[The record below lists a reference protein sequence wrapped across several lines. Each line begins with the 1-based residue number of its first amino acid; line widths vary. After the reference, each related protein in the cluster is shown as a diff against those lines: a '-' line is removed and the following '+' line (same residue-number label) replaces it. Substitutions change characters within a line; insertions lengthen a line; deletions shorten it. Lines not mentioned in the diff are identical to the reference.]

1 MKDRETRTP
10 TRLFPVPQASISLG
24 AGGTPSCGPV
34 GAEWTSC
41 VSFGLQGTRSL
52 PAGGVRQP
60 PAPSA
65 PGEHLPR
72 PQVPPTLLW
81 APRGGSAVRGAER
94 RWDEIEWPLWPSTGR
109 GEIRPGTQDPLASTL
124 MLGQREGA

>member
-52 PAGGVRQP
+52 PAGGVLGSPQRHLHLVSTSLDLKCP
-60 PAPSA
+60 PPCCGP
-65 PGEHLPR
+65 PGEGLR
-72 PQVPPTLLW
+72 
-81 APRGGSAVRGAER
+81 
-94 RWDEIEWPLWPSTGR
+94 
-109 GEIRPGTQDPLASTL
+109 
-124 MLGQREGA
+124 